1 MPGWRLGLPLL
12 AALVFLPAGPIR
24 TQELGTGACR
34 ADAEKLCKDVQPG
47 DGRMARCL
55 KQHEASV
62 SAECKEA
69 MAQARQKMQALR
81 EACRADAKQ
90 YCRGVKSGHGRMLTC
105 LKQNEAKLS
114 SGCRTA
120 MQGARGEG
128 TQQ

>member
-1 MPGWRLGLPLL
+1 MPGLRLGLLLL
-12 AALVFLPAGPIR
+12 AALVFLQTGPLHA
-24 TQELGTGACR
+24 QDLGTGACR
-34 ADAEKLCKDVQPG
+34 ADAEKLCKDVRPG

-62 SAECKEA
+62 SPACKEA

-90 YCRGVKSGHGRMLTC
+90 HCRGVKSGRGRMLAC

-114 SGCRTA
+114 EGCRAA
-120 MQGARGEG
+120 MKGAHGEG